1 VRPDTVVIRAFEARD
16 ARDVADLNRAWLD
29 RFGIREAI
37 DDRFLADPAGEVV
50 TPGGAIFIAEIDGR
64 FAGTC
69 AIVPHDDG
77 VFEIVKLAVA
87 PEAKGRGIGRQLI
100 GACLAFARSRGARR
114 AVLVS
119 NSQLTTAIR
128 IYEEMGFVH
137 RPLPPGQPYLTAD
150 VYMERDVEPAPTEG
164 LK

>member
-1 VRPDTVVIRAFEARD
+1 MTRTTIVIRAFESRD
-16 ARDVADLNRAWLD
+16 ARAVADLNRAWLD
-29 RFGIREAI
+29 QFNLREPI
-37 DDRFLADPAGEVV
+37 DDRFLADPAGEVIV
-50 TPGGAIFIAEIDGR
+50 PGGAIFIAEIDGR
-64 FAGTC
+64 VAGTC
-69 AIVPHDDG
+69 AIAPHDDA

-100 GACLAFARSRGARR
+100 AACLSFARGRGARR

-128 IYEEMGFVH
+128 IYEQMGFVH
-137 RPLPPGQPYLTAD
+137 RPLPPDQPYLTAD
-150 VYMERDVEPAPTEG
+150 VYMERDVESARDDG

>member
-1 VRPDTVVIRAFEARD
+1 MRPAGIVVRAFRAEDTSA
-16 ARDVADLNRAWLD
+16 VADLNRAWLD
-29 RFGIREAI
+29 RFGIREPI
-37 DDRFLADPAGEVV
+37 DDRFLADPAAEVI

-69 AIVPHDDG
+69 AIVPHADG
-77 VFEIVKLAVA
+77 VFEIIKLAVA

-100 GACLAFARSRGARR
+100 AACLAFARSRGARR
-114 AVLVS
+114 AALVS

-150 VYMERDVEPAPTEG
+150 VYMERDVEPAPSEG